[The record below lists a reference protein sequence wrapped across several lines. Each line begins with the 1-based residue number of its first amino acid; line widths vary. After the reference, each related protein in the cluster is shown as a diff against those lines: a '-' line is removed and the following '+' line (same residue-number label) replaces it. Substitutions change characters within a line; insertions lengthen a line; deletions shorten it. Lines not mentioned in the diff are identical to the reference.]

1 MNFNVN
7 LNTFGLDC
15 QECDLVSSASDIPSV
30 IGEISALLL
39 KVGNG
44 CELSGLKL
52 HLTLLSVK
60 GELLNEIAGPL
71 LLLLIPHTN
80 FNVIIFCSEDIFWQG
95 INRRNRVNG
104 DLRGWI
110 WIRDANELVLN
121 RFDLSH

>member
-1 MNFNVN
+1 MNFNVD

-15 QECDLVSSASDIPSV
+15 QERNLICNASDIPRV
-30 IGEISALLL
+30 IWEISTLLL
-39 KVGNG
+39 KVGNW

-60 GELLNEIAGPL
+60 SELLNEIAGPL

-80 FNVIIFCSEDIFWQG
+80 FNVIIFGSEDILWQG

-104 DLRGWI
+104 YLRSWI
-110 WIRDANELVLN
+110 WIRDASELVFN
-121 RFDLSH
+121 